1 MQMICSA
8 TEVKEEPGSD
18 EDIYFHLTVSVFK
31 TYLNERIKYDFLRV
45 SDRKVLFYDLCVETN
60 HRFLHHGLIK

>member
-31 TYLNERIKYDFLRV
+31 TYLNWLIDFLRV
-45 SDRKVLFYDLCVETN
+45 SDRKVLFYDLCVEMN
-60 HRFLHHGLIK
+60 HHFLHHGLKK